1 MNIRDMNKPLTS
13 KTLNET
19 MAKKFGTTINVDSFT
34 LEQLQDARN
43 KMRTKQF
50 DIETN
55 ESFSGLSQNRT
66 YSKNKLF
73 LDVLNAAISERADIA
88 EAQTAAQKAAFQKM
102 LDKKKAKRRRMELLT
117 SQLMKVSRTSLT

>member
-1 MNIRDMNKPLTS
+1 MNIREINKPVNS

-19 MAKKFGTTINVDSFT
+19 MAKKFGTKVNVESFT

-73 LDVLNAAISERADIA
+73 LDVLNAAISERSDIA
-88 EAQTAAQKAAFQKM
+88 EAQTAAPTRPQPI
-102 LDKKKAKRRRMELLT
+102 DT
-117 SQLMKVSRTSLT
+117 SAVYHCVRPVVPVVCVCARACV